1 MADKEN
7 GIKVILLGESSVG
20 KTSLINISTGG
31 KFRSAESSTFN
42 ANYRHRKT
50 QYNGKNYVFNLWDTI
65 GQEKYRSLT
74 KMFFN
79 DSQIVILVY
88 DITVKSTFEQ
98 LNFWYS
104 QIVEKLGK
112 NNFMLAIVGNK
123 KDLFT
128 KEKVKEEEGLKFAK
142 ERNAKFILSSAKEDP
157 LSFNKFLDSLFGEFI
172 ENNKNLLNKPKGSEL
187 NGVGKAKKQKCCK

>member
-88 DITVKSTFEQ
+88 DISVKKTFEQ
-98 LNFWYS
+98 LNFWYD
-104 QIVEKLGK
+104 QVVESLGK
-112 NNFMLAIVGNK
+112 NKFMLAIVGNK
-123 KDLFT
+123 KDLF
-128 KEKVKEEEGLKFAK
+128 KEEQVKEEEGKKFAEEK
-142 ERNAKFILSSAKEDP
+142 NAKFILSSAKSDP
-157 LSFNKFLDSLFGEFI
+157 LSFNQFLDSIFGEYI
-172 ENNKNLLNKPKGSEL
+172 ENNKDLLDKQKGIGLNNKKG
-187 NGVGKAKKQKCCK
+187 KKKKCCK